1 MKDFYAILGVQR
13 NASKDEIVKAYRK
26 GAQQHHPDRNPGDAE
41 AETRFKEI
49 QEAYDTLSDPN
60 KRAEYDMGGQTMQF
74 RTRNGFQGN
83 PFSAFGDMGDFF
95 SNSSYKG
102 RSLTI
107 KQEIELEEAYS
118 GCTKDIS
125 IKIKNTCVT
134 CKGLGQVSKEDCANC
149 NGQGFVKTYNAPFE
163 FRANCNV
170 CNGLGKIN
178 PIPCTDCNSTGF
190 LSGYKEKKIK
200 VEIPCGVDNGMNIR
214 LSGQGEESI
223 RGGRAGDLIIH
234 ILVRDHAIF
243 NREGID
249 LFVDVPMSYSQMVL
263 GCDIDVPTIGKEV
276 VTIKIP
282 EGTQTHTKFKVR
294 GKGLQLPNGILGDM
308 FVTVKLEIPKNLS
321 SDYKESVKKLMVHEM
336 SNIGHKRE
344 QWIKNIKQK
353 DR

>member
-83 PFSAFGDMGDFF
+83 PFSVFGDMGDFF